1 MVMLWGKHS
10 MKCGAGNMEK
20 GIMTELPQRMGFSGN
35 GRLFT
40 EPEKKK
46 VFGKIGVH
54 NAVVGILP

>member
-1 MVMLWGKHS
+1 MRGREYGERHHDGV
-10 MKCGAGNMEK
+10 AAED
-20 GIMTELPQRMGFSGN
+20 GFSGN
-35 GRLFT
+35 SRLFT

>member
-1 MVMLWGKHS
+1 